1 MSRRVDRKQKERK
14 QRKKR
19 NRLICAAVIAICV
32 AYLIVCGMVPQK
44 KIVSGVYIN
53 GVNVGGMTE
62 SQAKDTVQEAFEN
75 TYADAALTVR
85 ANDQDYIVSVY
96 NCLSIDAEGAAEK
109 AAIYAHGNFLTRG
122 IGLLRAKF
130 LKKEYT
136 YLPQVADEELLR
148 QDIEAAGLMEINT
161 TVQTTY
167 EVTKSYLVLTKGIT
181 GVSVDQDKL
190 VRELEEAIGKAD
202 YETTIEC
209 PMLTGTVDATDLQ
222 AVYDAVHT
230 EKSDATMDRKND
242 YKIIKSV
249 RGVSFDVA
257 SAQTAF

>member
-109 AAIYAHGNFLTRG
+109 AAIYAHGSSES
-122 IGLLRAKF
+122 KVS
-130 LKKEYT
+130 E
-136 YLPQVADEELLR
+136 
-148 QDIEAAGLMEINT
+148 
-161 TVQTTY
+161 
-167 EVTKSYLVLTKGIT
+167 KGIYI
-181 GVSVDQDKL
+181 S
-190 VRELEEAIGKAD
+190 
-202 YETTIEC
+202 
-209 PMLTGTVDATDLQ
+209 
-222 AVYDAVHT
+222 
-230 EKSDATMDRKND
+230 
-242 YKIIKSV
+242 
-249 RGVSFDVA
+249 
-257 SAQTAF
+257 SAGG